1 MGLFDESDSDE
12 EPTNSANNVAND
24 GIGGGDD
31 EEEDPLDAFM
41 STLSDAPTSTSSRM
55 RNASNS
61 SGEGRLDVDAEDE
74 ATSHWEIGTKSKM
87 NAGVSSDNRLLP
99 KHKDDNERVD
109 GSGSTPQVMTGFVRA
124 GGKKQSSKN
133 SNNHPKNALDDDGG
147 EEEIFDNLQSVRAHQ
162 QQLLHSEI
170 DPLEKVN
177 HKSIQ
182 YNAFN
187 RIFYKPTDTQSG
199 HAWRKEH
206 EVVCTPSNFD
216 PILSFGELGPSR
228 NGSDGIVFPEE
239 LIRTIAQQGY
249 DSPTLV
255 QSQTLSVAL
264 NGNDALVTASTG
276 SGKTVSYDVDYCS
289 HLVYRSCNTI
299 SKTLCFCRLH

>member
-12 EPTNSANNVAND
+12 EPINSANNVAND
-24 GIGGGDD
+24 GNGGGDDDD

-41 STLSDAPTSTSSRM
+41 STLSDVPTSSN

-99 KHKDDNERVD
+99 KHKDDNEGVD
-109 GSGSTPQVMTGFVRA
+109 GNCSTKTPQVMTGFVRA

-133 SNNHPKNALDDDGG
+133 SNDHLKNVLDDDGG
-147 EEEIFDNLQSVRAHQ
+147 EEDNFDNLQSIRSHQ

-206 EVVCTPSNFD
+206 EVVCTPSNYD

-264 NGNDALVTASTG
+264 SGNDALVTASTG
-276 SGKTVSYDVDYCS
+276 SGKTVSYDVDHCS
-289 HLVYRSCNTI
+289 QSCV
-299 SKTLCFCRLH
+299 